1 MMNDRCN
8 VRPRGESRPNPLR
21 AVRSG
26 WAGLCLTSGGRI
38 TFAEGVVSTP
48 GDARWFAAAGVPV
61 NYCILRTKK
70 LSTFGSVSGSAQHT
84 FREIDTPNAD
94 STRTHLNTTLGAK
107 SAGELC
113 TALKAALPVK
123 RRKDAVLCIEYLIT
137 ASPGWF
143 GEATAKTQNE
153 YFKGAIRWLK
163 ARHGAANVL
172 CINVQ
177 LDETSPHLV
186 AYVAPLTSD
195 GRLSAKEF
203 LGGRSKLSKMQSE
216 FAAVVG
222 APAGLQRG
230 VEGSKAIH
238 TTNKQ
243 YNAALKKNAVLQPP
257 QPPAPSLADRVT
269 GRARAMED
277 RYAAEQLEYSALVEQ
292 ARSVVMVSQHARKA
306 QAAALERSRNEAAE
320 GAEHR
325 VEVVRLRNENK
336 ALAADLVRQRT
347 YFQGKLDAMKAALGA
362 AMSQVKSLLSEVG
375 LLKRELDSVSDEVH
389 DLRAQARQRLAPS
402 LRK

>member
-1 MMNDRCN
+1 MGWPLPYLRRTNNLCKRCS
-8 VRPRGESRPNPLR
+8 EYT
-21 AVRSG
+21 
-26 WAGLCLTSGGRI
+26 WGRQ
-38 TFAEGVVSTP
+38 VV
-48 GDARWFAAAGVPV
+48 AAAGVLV

-94 STRTHLNTTLGAK
+94 PTRTHLNTTLGAK
-107 SAGELC
+107 SAVELC
-113 TALKAALPVK
+113 KALKAALPVK

-137 ASPGWF
+137 ASPEWF
-143 GEATAKTQNE
+143 GKATAKTQNE
-153 YFKGAIRWLK
+153 YFNGALRWLK

-172 CINVQ
+172 CINMQ

-203 LGGRSKLSKMQSE
+203 LGGRSKLSAMQSE

-243 YNAALKKNAVLQPP
+243 YNAALKKNAALQPP

-269 GRARAMED
+269 GRATVMED
-277 RYAAEQLEYSALVEQ
+277 RYATEQLEYAALVDQ
-292 ARSVVMVSQHARKA
+292 ARRVAMVSQHARKK
-306 QAAALERSRNEAAE
+306 QVVALERLRKQAMEGEA
-320 GAEHR
+320 HR
-325 VEVVRLRNENK
+325 VEAVRLREKNK

-347 YFQGKLDAMKAALGA
+347 YFQGKLDTMKAALGA
-362 AMSQVKSLLSEVG
+362 ALNQVKSLLSELG
-375 LLKRELDSVSDEVH
+375 LRKRELDTVSDEMN
-389 DLRAQARQRLAPS
+389 DLRAQARQSLAIN